1 MNLFFLKKNEI
12 INKEKRYQNPKLS
25 INNIRKLI
33 TLYFLFFFFKCFN
46 AYFIYFLF
54 LFLFYICIFKE
65 ST

>member
-33 TLYFLFFFFKCFN
+33 TLYFLFFFLN
-46 AYFIYFLF
+46 V
-54 LFLFYICIFKE
+54 
-65 ST
+65 